1 MKSNNIP
8 LCGLFLFVFIL
19 TVFSGCVNSSKE
31 QSAVSSIENLS
42 FRNIPGVTKDEINAI
57 EAIRKKYGSFS
68 CAVSLNADSFYDKNG
83 ELSGYAVLFY
93 GWLSKVFQT
102 PFNPVFYEG
111 DSLQKKIE
119 NKEIDFTLELAP
131 TKDRGA
137 NFFMTAPIVRHQFKL
152 YRISGG
158 EPIADIINLRKPR
171 YAFLS
176 NSDILPDAA
185 ADAGYE
191 FDYVFVEN
199 HADAY
204 PLLSSGK
211 IDAYIALDNTEAVFE
226 KFGDVAGED
235 FFPLVF
241 RSFSLLTGN
250 AELSPVISVLDKALG
265 ADTLAYLTKLRK
277 TGYKKYLGAKL
288 RSQLTEEER
297 SYIKDHPSVPIAAEY
312 NNYPVSFFDAKREQ
326 WQGIYF
332 DALNE
337 IADMTGL
344 KFERVNGT
352 GAQYFQLVAMLE
364 KGEALILS
372 ELYRA
377 KMYEGRFLWSDV
389 SLLEDNYAFL
399 TRADFHNIDVS
410 EVYYLRVGIRKN
422 SHYSELFKKMFP
434 DHQNFTEYATQEEIW
449 NALKNGV
456 IDTIF
461 ASRRRLVIY
470 TNYHEEAGFKLNL
483 LFEDEFNTSFGFNK
497 DAKILKSII
506 DKSLVIIKV
515 NNISNQWMNRN
526 YDYRAKSTAARLP
539 WLIGAS
545 ILFFFI
551 LLLVSILL
559 RKSRN
564 TGKRLEDMVKE
575 QTRELAFETSKLQ
588 AVIDSIP
595 DILYCKDTNFKYTQC
610 NSMFE
615 QFLGVKES
623 EIVGK
628 SDKDGAWF
636 HTDDMKMIHEKE
648 IGVISENRI
657 FTFEEKIHA
666 PNTGKESFFETVKAP
681 IRHNGAV
688 VGIVAIVHDIG
699 RRKKLEEELAF
710 KSAKLQM
717 IVDTIPDIL
726 FCKDVNLKYTQCNKP
741 FENFWGVRETDMLG
755 KSDGDNAWFPRELTN
770 KIDKMELSVIENDK
784 TLTSEIDLSAPL
796 TGKKAFFESVLLPL
810 KQNGEVVGLLC
821 IGRDI
826 TIRKKMEDETR
837 AALESRTSFL
847 AHMSHELRTPLNVVI
862 GLTDLILEDSRLD
875 AQVMNNILKINNAGS
890 TLLSIVNSIL
900 DFSKIESG
908 KLEITPVEYY
918 TASLL
923 NDVVTV
929 VVTRLGE
936 KPIKFRLNISED
948 MPERLCGDD
957 LRVKQILIN
966 LLTNSAKYTREGS
979 IELSIRC
986 VREGNKVQMYIT
998 ITDTGIGIREN
1009 DLKKLFDDYVQVDAK
1024 TNRNIEG
1031 TGLGLPITKKLVE
1044 LMNGEIKAESE
1055 YGKGTTFHVQLSQG
1069 YVNDSILG
1077 LDVTN
1082 KLRSFKYADEK
1093 RIASKKLLR
1102 IDLSY
1107 ARVLVVDD
1115 VLTNLDVTSGLLRK
1129 YKMEVDCLD
1138 NGRAAIDRI
1147 KSETPVYNAVF
1158 MDHMMPDMDGL
1169 ETTDAI
1175 RAIGTEYAKNIPIIA
1190 LTANAIHGTDQLFY
1204 EHGFQAYITK
1214 PIDMAE
1220 LDLVIRKWV
1229 RDENRDDVPV
1239 INAPVYNDYYAPI
1252 TIEIPGVD
1260 TKKGL
1265 ALYAGDTGV
1274 YLTLLRSY
1282 VTNTPGLLDK
1292 LKIVSENTLSKYN
1305 ISVHGLKG
1313 SSANIGAESIREA
1326 AFELEKLSKDGNL
1339 KGVWALNGKLIA
1351 DTKIIVSNIKT
1362 WLDQYDA
1369 TKEKKPVQKAPD
1381 KELMKQLRQNCEN
1394 YDIKGSDKILTILES
1409 ADYEKDGDLIKWL
1422 RDKIENSDFS
1432 EAAQKLKEYE

>member
-1 MKSNNIP
+1 MKGSSFQIRII
-8 LCGLFLFVFIL
+8 LVFVLFL
-19 TVFSGCVNSSKE
+19 TVFSSCGKSSKK
-31 QSAVSSIENLS
+31 QTDLSIETLS
-42 FRNIPGVTKDEINAI
+42 YRDIPGVTKDEINAI
-57 EAIRKKYGSFS
+57 ETLKKKYDSFD
-68 CAVSLNADSFYDKNG
+68 CAVNLNTDSFYDKNG
-83 ELSGYAVLFY
+83 ELSGYTVLFY
-93 GWLSKVFQT
+93 NWLSDVFGI
-102 PFNPVFYEG
+102 PFKPVFYEWE
-111 DSLQKKIE
+111 SLLKNI
-119 NKEIDFTLELAP
+119 NSGEIDFTIELVE
-131 TKDRGA
+131 TIERRT
-137 NFFMTAPIVRHQFKL
+137 NYFLTRPIAQRPFKI
-152 YRISGG
+152 YRIVGS
-158 EPIADIINLRKPR
+158 EPIANIIQLRRPR
-171 YAFLS
+171 YAFLTDSILVADTAS
-176 NSDILPDAA
+176 NI
-185 ADAGYE
+185 GYNFE
-191 FDYVFVEN
+191 AVFVNN
-199 HADAY
+199 HIDAY
-204 PLLSSGK
+204 PLLKSGE
-211 IDAYIALDNTEAVFE
+211 IDAYIALDNTEAVFDV
-226 KFGDVAGED
+226 FGNVVGED
-235 FFPLVF
+235 FFPLIF
-241 RSFSLLTGN
+241 RPFSLLTGN
-250 AELSPVISVLDKALG
+250 AELKPIISVLDKAL
-265 ADTLAYLTKLRK
+265 DTRTLSYLASLRK
-277 TGYKKYLGAKL
+277 SGYQKYLGTKL
-288 RSQLTEEER
+288 YTMLTEQER
-297 SYIKDHPSVPIAAEY
+297 SYINSNPVIPIAAEF
-312 NNYPVSFFDAKREQ
+312 NNYPVSFFDTETNQ

-332 DALNE
+332 DSLDE
-337 IADMTGL
+337 ISDMTGIT
-344 KFERVNGT
+344 FECVNEPQV
-352 GAQYFQLVAMLE
+352 QYHELIAMLE
-364 KGEALILS
+364 SGKALIMS
-372 ELYRA
+372 ELYRI
-377 KMYEGRFLWSDV
+377 KNYEGRFLWSDV
-389 SLLEDNYAFL
+389 SLLQDNYAFI
-399 TRADFHNIDVS
+399 TRSDFRNIDVS
-410 EVYYLRVGIRKN
+410 EVSYLRVGTRKN

-434 DHQNFTEYATQEEIW
+434 DHQDFTEYTTQEETW
-449 NALKNGV
+449 NKLKNGEV
-456 IDTIF
+456 DALF
-461 ASRRRLVIY
+461 SSRRRLVIY

-483 LFEDEFNTSFGFNK
+483 IFDDEFDTSFGFNK
-497 DAKILKSII
+497 DAKVLKSII
-506 DKSLVIIKV
+506 DKSLGLINIS
-515 NNISNQWMNRN
+515 NISNQWMNRN
-526 YDYRAKSTAARLP
+526 YDYRAKLTAARLP
-539 WLIGAS
+539 WLISMS
-545 ILFFFI
+545 ILFFFV
-551 LLLVSILL
+551 LLLVSILFG
-559 RKSRN
+559 RSRN
-564 TGKRLEDMVKE
+564 IGKQLEVMVKDR
-575 QTRELAFETSKLQ
+575 TSALAFETSKLQ
-588 AVIDSIP
+588 AVINSIP
-595 DILYCKDTNFKYTQC
+595 DILFCKNTNFKYTQC
-610 NSMFE
+610 NTPFE
-615 QFLGVKES
+615 QFLGVMES
-623 EIVGK
+623 DIIGK
-628 SDKDGAWF
+628 SDRDGAWF
-636 HTDDMKMIHEKE
+636 HSDDMINIHDNEK
-648 IGVISENRI
+648 IVMSENRVLV
-657 FTFEEKIHA
+657 FEEKIFS
-666 PNTGKESFFETVKAP
+666 PNTGKEGYFETVKAP
-681 IRHNGAV
+681 IIQDGAV
-688 VGIVAIVHDIG
+688 VGIIAIIHDIG

-717 IVDTIPDIL
+717 IVDTIPDLL

-741 FENFWGVRETDMLG
+741 FEEFWGVSEADMLG
-755 KSDGDNAWFPRELTN
+755 KTDENSSWFSKDLIKKIN
-770 KIDKMELSVIENDK
+770 KTELSVMGNDK
-784 TLTSEIDLSAPL
+784 TFIRELSLSAPL
-796 TGKKAFFESVLLPL
+796 TGKKAVFESVLSPL